1 MNFRKYV
8 VQYGKTKEGGFNMSK
23 VCPKCGRE
31 FENRSANCPICKCA
45 LEEIGVKKT
54 SAGSTAGT
62 RAVQN
67 AQARHVQA
75 RAPQTRSAYQEPQKE
90 KPSGLSITALVF
102 SLLGCLSVVGLVLGI
117 VDLCVNK
124 QRKKVCS
131 VLALVFSGLWIVGIA
146 AIVSGGD
153 SSQSPKIVNNPNNYI
168 QSDSKG
174 YVSENEAIGN
184 SAGESVSVPST
195 NNEYKIGETWVVD
208 GQWKLTVNS
217 VYETDDRNQF
227 SEKKPSAVYIVTYT
241 YENIGYEDKSGFMDG
256 LFISLDDTI
265 VDSTGKMGY
274 SYPAD
279 KEKFAQE
286 TPVGATCE
294 AQVCIGVDNP
304 GSFKLYVDKYDG
316 NGDEHKAI
324 FLVEP

>member
-1 MNFRKYV
+1 MA
-8 VQYGKTKEGGFNMSK
+8 K

-31 FENRSANCPICKCA
+31 FESRSANCPICKCA

-67 AQARHVQA
+67 AQARQVQA

-131 VLALVFSGLWIVGIA
+131 VLALVFSGLWIIGIVA
-146 AIVSGGD
+146 VVSGGN

-184 SAGESVSVPST
+184 SAGESISTPSG

>member
-168 QSDSKG
+168 R
-174 YVSENEAIGN
+174 YL
-184 SAGESVSVPST
+184 
-195 NNEYKIGETWVVD
+195 
-208 GQWKLTVNS
+208 WK
-217 VYETDDRNQF
+217 ER
-227 SEKKPSAVYIVTYT
+227 
-241 YENIGYEDKSGFMDG
+241 
-256 LFISLDDTI
+256 
-265 VDSTGKMGY
+265 
-274 SYPAD
+274 
-279 KEKFAQE
+279 
-286 TPVGATCE
+286 
-294 AQVCIGVDNP
+294 
-304 GSFKLYVDKYDG
+304 
-316 NGDEHKAI
+316 
-324 FLVEP
+324 